1 MGVEPTGKSP
11 NGSENSALD
20 QSAKLTRRRLCNS
33 ITILKTGLVCVS
45 VCLRTEEFD
54 PRNWQLF
61 AEMRF
66 CTFCALCLC
75 VARVAPRSV

>member
-33 ITILKTGLVCVS
+33 ITILKTGLVCVC
-45 VCLRTEEFD
+45 VCVCGWRSSIPGIGNFLPKCDFV
-54 PRNWQLF
+54 LF
-61 AEMRF
+61 V
-66 CTFCALCLC
+66 L
-75 VARVAPRSV
+75 

>member
-33 ITILKTGLVCVS
+33 ITILKTGLVCVC
-45 VCLRTEEFD
+45 V
-54 PRNWQLF
+54 F
-61 AEMRF
+61 AGGGVRSPELA
-66 CTFCALCLC
+66 TFCRNAILYFLCFRGR
-75 VARVAPRSV
+75 ADRPATRV